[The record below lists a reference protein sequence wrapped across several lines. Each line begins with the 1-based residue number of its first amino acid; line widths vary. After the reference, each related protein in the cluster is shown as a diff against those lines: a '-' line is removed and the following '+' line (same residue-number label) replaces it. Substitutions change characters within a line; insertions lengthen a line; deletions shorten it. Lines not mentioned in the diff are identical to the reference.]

1 MVAEQILA
9 DGVSSLRDQ
18 ELLQIV
24 LDSGDE
30 LLLSELLAEGL
41 PPLRKLTAGRILIS
55 GGSEKNAAQL
65 LAALELGRRVAFSFA
80 GEKPRL
86 LNAVALSKHIWP
98 RLAHLPHEEF
108 WCVLLNARLEEI
120 HSVRISRGGY
130 SQCSVT
136 SREALLPAVLLQAPA
151 VAFAHNHPSGD
162 PTPSAE
168 DQRLQLLLDEAGH
181 SLGIRVIDHLV
192 VGEQSVHSAI
202 EGKCN
207 VVKGDG
213 DGSA

>member
-1 MVAEQILA
+1 MVIGEMLAE
-9 DGVSSLRDQ
+9 GVSSLRDH
-18 ELLQIV
+18 ELLSIV

-30 LLLSELLAEGL
+30 ELLSALLAQGL
-41 PPLRKLTAGRILIS
+41 PPLRKMCPGRILIS
-55 GGSEKNAAQL
+55 GGTEKNAAQL
-65 LAALELGRRVAFSFA
+65 MAALELGRRVAFSIE

-86 LNAVALSKHIWP
+86 LNAAALSKHVWP

-108 WCVLLNARLEEI
+108 WCVLLNVRLEEI
-120 HSVRISRGGY
+120 QSVRISRGGY
-130 SQCSVT
+130 SQCSVS
-136 SREALLPAVLLQAPA
+136 SREAMLPAVLLQAPA

-168 DQRLQLLLDEAGH
+168 DLRLQLLLDEAGH

-192 VGEQSVHSAI
+192 VGERSVHSAI